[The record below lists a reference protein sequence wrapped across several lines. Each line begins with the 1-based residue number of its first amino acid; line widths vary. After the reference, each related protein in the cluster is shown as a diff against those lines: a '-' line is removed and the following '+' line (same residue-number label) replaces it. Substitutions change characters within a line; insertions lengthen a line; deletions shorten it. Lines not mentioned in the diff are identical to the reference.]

1 MERHKLS
8 KSAYIRGIQ
17 CRKSLYLNKKRPFLR
32 DKLPAEQRA
41 KFERGHAI
49 GALAH
54 QIFPNGVNLA
64 PKTPFQYPQAVVK
77 TATAVQNATPVIYE
91 ACFQFDKVLVALDLL
106 RFENEKYFAYE
117 VKSSIGISDTYINDA
132 ALQYWVITN
141 SGIVLEDFFLVTIN
155 PEYRLS
161 SPFIAT
167 DYFVQTSVL
176 ERILPIQD
184 SISARIT
191 DYKELLE
198 EPHSP
203 RKKIGP
209 QCNSPYPCDFQ
220 GLCWKKVPK
229 PSIFDLQTLSDIEK
243 FRFYHQGIETA
254 EQLLAQTKEENTL
267 QQELKLQVANKFY
280 IHPEEAKKTDNNPT
294 LLFFDQYKPAYPL
307 FSGMKPYESVTT
319 MVATRQNG
327 VDTIHICND
336 VNDARIIFQE
346 LFSKGDRYISYKSIP
361 VNISTENQ
369 VFSISD
375 AINALTLYI
384 PGLGNKITDDQIQ
397 QTLIPSKPRKDQY
410 HNYFL
415 AQRAWQ
421 EYLTLQREN
430 KKPED
435 IIYGLENYCKLR
447 LNALEKFLEI
457 TRKN

>member
-49 GALAH
+49 GTLAH
-54 QIFPNGVNLA
+54 QIFPNGINLA

-77 TATAVQNATPVIYE
+77 TTAAVEKNTPVIYE
-91 ACFQFDKVLVALDLL
+91 ACFQYDKVLVALDLL
-106 RFENEKYFAYE
+106 RIENGKYYAYE

-141 SGIVLEDFFLVTIN
+141 SGIPLEDFFLVTIN
-155 PEYRLS
+155 PEYRLI

-176 ERILPIQD
+176 EKILPLQD
-184 SISARIT
+184 KISDRII
-191 DYKELLE
+191 DFKELLE

-229 PSIFDLQTLSDIEK
+229 PSIFDLQNLSDTEK
-243 FRFYHQGIETA
+243 FKYYHQGIETA
-254 EQLLAQTKEENTL
+254 EQLLELTKEESIL
-267 QQELKLQVANKFY
+267 QHELKLRVANKFY
-280 IHPEEAKKTDNNPT
+280 LHPEELKKAGSNPT
-294 LLFFDQYKPAYPL
+294 LLFFDQYKPAFPL
-307 FSGMKPYESVTT
+307 FTGMKPYESVTT
-319 MVATRQNG
+319 LIATRKNG
-327 VDTIHICND
+327 IDNIVVISHEDE
-336 VNDARIIFQE
+336 AKKIFQD
-346 LFSKGDRYISYKSIP
+346 LISNGDRYISYKNIP
-361 VNISTENQ
+361 INTTTENP

-375 AINALTLYI
+375 KLKALQLYI
-384 PGLGNKITDDQIQ
+384 PGIGNEITDDHIQ
-397 QTLIPSKPRKDQY
+397 QTLLPTEPRKDQY

-421 EYLTLQREN
+421 ENIKKQKEN
-430 KKPED
+430 EKPED
-435 IIYGLENYCKLR
+435 IIYGLEKYCTLR
-447 LNALEKFLEI
+447 LDALSKFLE
-457 TRKN
+457 TATKD